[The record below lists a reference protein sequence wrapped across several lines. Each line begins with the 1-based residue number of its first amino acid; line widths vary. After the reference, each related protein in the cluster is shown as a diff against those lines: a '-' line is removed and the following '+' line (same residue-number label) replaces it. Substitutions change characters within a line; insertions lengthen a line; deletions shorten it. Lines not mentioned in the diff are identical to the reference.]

1 MEILWAVKAQEAPR
15 SPGRGVTPP
24 ASPFTSHGPLSEL
37 SYFASLAFSYI
48 KMTGIHTNELPSH
61 QREVVPHWNLS
72 VKVLRGKFRY
82 SRDYLSQSDLFVT
95 LHLPTASAR
104 THRTRCIP
112 NNNSPEWNETF
123 HFRVHGKVKNILEI
137 TVYDEDIL
145 QNELCTS
152 ILFDIS
158 NLTLGQKETKVF
170 ITDDKTKD
178 ELWVEFEITESPEE
192 PGQYVTNGVL
202 VAAPLSTVEV
212 KLDNLPPTE
221 VNQALVLNLRGA
233 YKEDQVV
240 SFPKNEGLLQTL
252 RFYINRDLETEIG
265 FSEVSI
271 KLDCSPA
278 TADCT
283 KDVSAQASSPV
294 TPFTPKKELTLS
306 LPVAEHK
313 VDLSLK
319 ATDRSEEDLNVR
331 LDFDISEAEKVFLIK
346 RKKVASS
353 ALQKALNLN
362 TAPDP
367 SKVPTVAVVLSGG
380 GTRAMTATLGSLRSL
395 QKLGLLD
402 AVTYITAVSGST
414 WAVSTLYS
422 DPGWSARGMDEVM
435 LSVQKELSKS
445 MSSLFSP
452 RLLQY
457 YSREL
462 EQREKEGHPVSLID
476 MWGLALEQLIFGKK
490 NTGTLSDQRRAVS
503 EGQNPLPIYTAVNTK
518 DDSSGSMVAEWCE
531 FTPLEVGFPKYGAFV
546 PTENFGSEYY
556 LGHLIQK
563 LPETR
568 LSFLLGTWSSVF
580 SLNLTQLW
588 STITGA
594 MPSWIPWIGKS
605 VSSIEKDHK
614 PSALDTLR
622 VSPEAT
628 FLSSFMNSRPVI
640 SKAFNFLRG
649 FFLHNSYSDH
659 STFTAWRDTHPDAF
673 PNKLTPM
680 DPRLGL
686 VDSGFEINSGFP
698 PVLRSHRHVNVI
710 LSLNYSWDSDQFMV
724 LKQTQQYCSDRQMPF
739 PRIDFNKVASEPLK
753 EVYVFE
759 DADNSE
765 APIVIHFPMVNVSF
779 RRYKAPGV
787 KRQGEKELKDGDIDV
802 STSSSPYVT
811 KNLTYTPTDFQRLT
825 NLMSYNILNNK
836 DTITRVLQRALHRRA
851 AEKQN

>member
-1 MEILWAVKAQEAPR
+1 MK
-15 SPGRGVTPP
+15 
-24 ASPFTSHGPLSEL
+24 
-37 SYFASLAFSYI
+37 
-48 KMTGIHTNELPSH
+48 
-61 QREVVPHWNLS
+61 REVVPHWNLS

-82 SRDYLSQSDLFVT
+82 SRDYLSQSDLYVT

-104 THRTRCIP
+104 TLRTRCIP
-112 NNNSPEWNETF
+112 NNNTPEWNENF
-123 HFRVHGKVKNILEI
+123 HFRVHSQVKNILELN
-137 TVYDEDIL
+137 VYDQDML
-145 QNELCTS
+145 RDDRCTS

-170 ITDDKTKD
+170 ITDDKGEQDELESERTKD
-178 ELWVEFEITESPEE
+178 ELCVELEITESPEE

-202 VAAPLSTVEV
+202 VAAPLSSMDV
-212 KLDNLPPTE
+212 KIDKLPPAE
-221 VNQALVLNLRGA
+221 VGKDLVLNIRGA
-233 YKEDQVV
+233 YKEDQVI
-240 SFPKNEGLLQTL
+240 SLPKNEGLLQTL
-252 RFYINRDLETEIG
+252 RFFINRELETEIG
-265 FSEVSI
+265 LRTQSSEEC
-271 KLDCSPA
+271 DE
-278 TADCT
+278 
-283 KDVSAQASSPV
+283 DVSAQASSPV

-331 LDFDISEAEKVFLIK
+331 LDFDISEAEKAFLIK

-380 GTRAMTATLGSLRSL
+380 GTRAMTATFGSLRGL

-402 AVTYITAVSGST
+402 TVSYITAVSGST

-490 NTGTLSDQRRAVS
+490 YAGTLSGQQKAIS
-503 EGQNPLPIYTAVNTK
+503 EGQNPLPIYTAVNMK
-518 DDSSGSMVAEWCE
+518 QDVSGSMVAEWCE
-531 FTPLEVGFPKYGAFV
+531 FTPFEVGLPKYGAFI

-568 LSFLLGTWSSVF
+568 LSYLLGTWSSIF

-588 STITGA
+588 STVTGA
-594 MPSWIPWIGKS
+594 MPSWTLES
-605 VSSIEKDHK
+605 VSSIEKDQK

-622 VSPEAT
+622 VSPEAVV
-628 FLSSFMNSRPVI
+628 LSSFMNRRPVI

-673 PNKLTPM
+673 SNKLTPA
-680 DPRLGL
+680 DSRLGL
-686 VDSGFEINSGFP
+686 VDSGFAINSSLV
-698 PVLRSHRHVNVI
+698 PVLQSHRRTDVI
-710 LSLNYSWDSDQFMV
+710 LSLNYSWEPDQFKV
-724 LKQTQQYCSDRQMPF
+724 LKQTQQYCADRQMPF
-739 PRIDFNKVASEPLK
+739 PRIDFNKVASEPQK

-759 DADNSE
+759 DEGNPE
-765 APIVIHFPMVNVSF
+765 APIILHFPMVNISF
-779 RRYKAPGV
+779 RQYKAPGV
-787 KRQGEKELKDGDIDV
+787 KRQGEKELKEGEVDV

-811 KNLTYTPTDFQRLT
+811 KNLTYAPIDFQRLT
-825 NLMSYNILNNK
+825 DLTSYNILNNR
-836 DTITRVLQRALHRRA
+836 DTITRVLQRALHRGAPKEQPAGPTTLTSSVYSRIVA
-851 AEKQN
+851 SVMSLF